1 MYDCI
6 YSLYQLM
13 SYIIKSSL
21 LIVGWNELNQSA
33 AHKEESK
40 SKYVVCF
47 GSDNEGHMISV

>member
-1 MYDCI
+1 
-6 YSLYQLM
+6 M